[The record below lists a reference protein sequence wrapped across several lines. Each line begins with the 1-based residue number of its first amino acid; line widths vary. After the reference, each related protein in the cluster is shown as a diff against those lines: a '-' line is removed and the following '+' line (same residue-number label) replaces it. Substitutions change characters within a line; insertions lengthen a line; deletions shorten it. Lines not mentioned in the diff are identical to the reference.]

1 MPHGRPQRIASL
13 ARQRGRRH
21 KAALRSRAT
30 RDCLDHRRTLVSRAR
45 SCSSASP
52 TSNRPS
58 SPCLTSSATRAP
70 ASSPT
75 LHSKSD
81 AGKAVLTIC
90 ANGRA
95 VTRRS
100 YLRGGEAALPQDL
113 LTDGRPDP
121 AQSRALGAAQ
131 STALASR
138 QVPAS
143 LNAPPSISPGA
154 GLSLRVDVRA
164 SLHKQDRRQ
173 PGLGVGDATDR
184 NAREASARHGAYDAP
199 TRRGLPPSAIRWRRA
214 SGAGGVNRRSD
225 RQRRSARAL
234 PSVAKA

>member
-1 MPHGRPQRIASL
+1 MLRIVYPGHIASSSLSRAYAWDYLHPKRQDGGPGCDTSEHPRHGRAARVATLERRWSCRTVAHSASRSSL
-13 ARQRGRRH
+13 GSGGRRH

-75 LHSKSD
+75 LNSKSD

-143 LNAPPSISPGA
+143 LNAPPSISPCDA
-154 GLSLRVDVRA
+154 RSHALSELPDWRSTDV
-164 SLHKQDRRQ
+164 S
-173 PGLGVGDATDR
+173 
-184 NAREASARHGAYDAP
+184 
-199 TRRGLPPSAIRWRRA
+199 
-214 SGAGGVNRRSD
+214 
-225 RQRRSARAL
+225 
-234 PSVAKA
+234 